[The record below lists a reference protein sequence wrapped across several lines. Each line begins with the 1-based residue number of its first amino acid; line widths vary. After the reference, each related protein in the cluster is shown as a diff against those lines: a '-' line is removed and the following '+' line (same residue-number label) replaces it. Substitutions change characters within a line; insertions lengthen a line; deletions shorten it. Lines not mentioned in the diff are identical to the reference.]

1 MRSIKMSINDNEDL
15 KKIMTLEDYTKYLS
29 AVDYEDLN
37 QIELIFKKY
46 NFKMNIMRG
55 RSRIY

>member
-1 MRSIKMSINDNEDL
+1 MSINDNEDL